1 MEEKT
6 NYLVHHGV
14 KGMKWGVRRYQNYDG
29 SLIGTR
35 KEKKIARIEKRTQ
48 KRIDKSTKYDNKILE
63 ARSKN
68 RGKIEAKY
76 NKKINALNKDID
88 SFKPY
93 ASTGTKTKKGKQV
106 LTPND
111 IQSSIKALE
120 SRRQKIETKINNR
133 IKDFDDG
140 TKYIKKGQQRY
151 NTIIKNYGNAK
162 VSAIKNSGYNKNP
175 EYRSAV
181 QSYTNQVI
189 SNMTY
194 WSSGTK
200 LIYAGEY
207 ARSDD
212 KRRQMKS

>member
-120 SRRQKIETKINNR
+120 SRRQKIETKRNNR

-181 QSYTNQVI
+181 QSYTKKVI